1 MKISNLKFTG
11 QLDIEGLDFVSA
23 QFNNAPFDF
32 VLEYIEKN
40 FNCGEKPANEGGEDL
55 GTKTPSTEQNKSGR
69 KRKKEGH
76 KIVAKDPRGVIASF
90 QSKNEFLIAI
100 GYKDNNS
107 ITLNKLLKHNPV
119 NGWTIIRVN
128 GKDIVRDAKPEAD
141 ENGQLN
147 IPFDSEK
154 TKKKNRRISVKK
166 DGCEPIIFENV
177 NSAADYYGVSASMIY
192 NRIPKPGKPEKPS
205 KFWKGDE
212 FKYTINWV
220 H

>member
-1 MKISNLKFTG
+1 MKISDLKFTG

-40 FNCGEKPANEGGEDL
+40 FNCAEKPANEGCEDL

-76 KIVAKDPRGVIASF
+76 NIVAKDPYGVIVSF

-100 GYKDNNS
+100 GYKDNS

-128 GKDIVRDAKPEAD
+128 GKDIIRDAKPDVD

-147 IPFDSEK
+147 IPFNSEK
-154 TKKKNRRISVKK
+154 QEKKYKRVSVKK
-166 DGCEPIIFENV
+166 DGGELMIFENV
-177 NSAADYYGVSASMIY
+177 NSAADYYGVSTWMIY
-192 NRIPKPGKPEKPS
+192 NRITKPNEPEKYRT
-205 KFWKGDE
+205 FLEGDVTLYSI
-212 FKYTINWV
+212 KWV
-220 H
+220 Q

>member
-40 FNCGEKPANEGGEDL
+40 FNCAENTANEGCEDL
-55 GTKTPSTEQNKSGR
+55 GTKIPSTEQNKSGR

-76 KIVAKDPRGVIASF
+76 KIVAKDPHGVIASF

-100 GYKDNNS
+100 GYKDNS

-128 GKDIVRDAKPEAD
+128 GKDIVRDAKPDVD

-147 IPFDSEK
+147 IPFNSEK
-154 TKKKNRRISVKK
+154 QEKKPRRVSVTK
-166 DGCEPIIFENV
+166 DGCNEIIFENV
-177 NSAADYYGVSASMIY
+177 NSAADYFGVSTWMIY
-192 NRIPKPGKPEKPS
+192 NRITKPNQPEKPS
-205 KFWKGDE
+205 KLWKGDDTR
-212 FKYTINWV
+212 YTIKYV
-220 H
+220 P

>member
-1 MKISNLKFTG
+1 MKISDLKFTG
-11 QLDIEGLDFVSA
+11 KLEIEGFDVVTT
-23 QFNNAPFDF
+23 QFTNASFDF
-32 VLEYIEKN
+32 VLDYIEKHL
-40 FNCGEKPANEGGEDL
+40 NCGEKPANKGGEDL
-55 GTKTPSTEQNKSGR
+55 GTKLPSTEQNKNGR
-69 KRKKEGH
+69 KRKKDGH
-76 KIVAKDPRGVIASF
+76 KIVAENQNGVIASF

-100 GYKDNNS
+100 GYKDNS

-128 GKDIVRDAKPEAD
+128 GKDIVRDVKPEVD
-141 ENGQLN
+141 ENGQLS
-147 IPFDSEK
+147 IPFNSEK
-154 TKKKNRRISVKK
+154 RKKKNRRVSVKK